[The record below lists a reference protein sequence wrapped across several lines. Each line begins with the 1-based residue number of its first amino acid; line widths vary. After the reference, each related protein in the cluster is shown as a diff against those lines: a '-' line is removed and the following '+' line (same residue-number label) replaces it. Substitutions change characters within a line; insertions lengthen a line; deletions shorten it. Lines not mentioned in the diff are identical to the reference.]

1 MKIISFIIP
10 VYNVE
15 TYLFRCLN
23 SIVPYVQVEN
33 NEVIIVNDGSTDSS
47 QDIIDNFVSSHPSVI
62 SIYQPNAGLSAA
74 RNTGLKYATGEYVC
88 FIDSDD
94 FIDSKEFSLL
104 LDALNNDAS
113 PDIVVYGR
121 VEEYGG
127 WNIKM
132 PRNLSSHLYLN
143 GQDYFK
149 ESIVNGTFRTNA
161 WDKLFRR
168 KFIEDYG
175 IRFVEGLL
183 YEDMY
188 FCLMSFMYSKSVL
201 VLPYYPYHY
210 IHYNTSSITSLVR
223 KKDLD
228 VLKYVHLAYD
238 FISSGNFTINTQ
250 TKEFQVLIYNWV
262 SSCLMNKYAYLSL
275 RDKEAQEI
283 FKTVISDNLFM
294 SAVAY
299 CSKNSVGVRQ
309 KFFSILLLHSHFAY
323 KLMLHMALKMKKL
336 KNKLS
341 KKNDL

>member
-1 MKIISFIIP
+1 MKLVSFIIP
-10 VYNVE
+10 VYNVAS
-15 TYLFRCLN
+15 YVKRCLIN
-23 SIVPYVQVEN
+23 LVTYILD
-33 NEVIIVNDGSTDSS
+33 NEIIIVNDGSTDSS
-47 QDIIDNFVSSHPSVI
+47 QTIIDEFVSAYPSVVA
-62 SIYQPNAGLSAA
+62 IYQSNAGLSAA
-74 RNTGLKYATGEYVC
+74 RNIGLKYATGEYIC

-94 FIDSKEFSLL
+94 YIDPQEFSHILKF
-104 LDALNNDAS
+104 LNNGIAL
-113 PDIVVYGR
+113 PDIVIYGR
-121 VEEYGG
+121 VDEYTG
-127 WNIKM
+127 WYMKS
-132 PRNLSSHLYLN
+132 PKNLFYCSYPS

-149 ESIVNGTFRTNA
+149 KAIANGTFRTNA

-168 KFIEDYG
+168 KFIDDYG
-175 IRFVEGLL
+175 LRFVEGLL

-188 FCLMSFMYSKSVL
+188 FCLMAFMYSKTVL

-210 IHYNTSSITSLVR
+210 IHYNTSSITSLIR

>member
-1 MKIISFIIP
+1 MKNISFIIP

-15 TYLFRCLN
+15 AYLIRCLD
-23 SIVPYVQVEN
+23 SIVPHILSEN
-33 NEVIIVNDGSTDSS
+33 NEIIIVNDGSTDLS
-47 QDIIDNFVSSHPSVI
+47 QTIIDDFVLSHPSVI

-74 RNTGLKYATGEYVC
+74 RNTGLKYATGKYVC

-94 FIDSKEFSLL
+94 FIDSKELFLL
-104 LDALNNDAS
+104 LDALNNESS

-132 PRNLSSHLYLN
+132 PYNFSSHLYLN

-149 ESIVNGTFRTNA
+149 ESIINGTFRTNV
-161 WDKLFRR
+161 WDKLFRK
-168 KFIEDYG
+168 KFIDDYG
-175 IRFVEGLL
+175 LRFVEGLL

-188 FCLMSFMYSKSVL
+188 FCLMAFMYSKAVL

-210 IHYNTSSITSLVR
+210 VHYNTSSITSLIR

-228 VLKYVHLAYD
+228 VLKFIHLAYD
-238 FISSGNFTINTQ
+238 FILSGNFTVSTH

-275 RDKEAQEI
+275 RNKKAQEI
-283 FKTVISDNLFM
+283 FKAVISDDIFM
-294 SAVAY
+294 SAVEY
-299 CSKNSVGVRQ
+299 CSKSSVGIRQ
-309 KFFSILLLHSHFAY
+309 KFFSILLLHSPTTY
-323 KLMLHMALKMKKL
+323 KIVLHIALKTKVL
-336 KNKLS
+336 KNKLFR
-341 KKNDL
+341 NNGL